1 MKKIVTDERYEMQGS
16 SMCWIWLLI
25 GLLWLMQSVLRMT
38 EGEGGLLLVCGW
50 ICAAASLLN
59 AVIWMRYRLTADE
72 KGLTMTQG
80 WSTVSFTW
88 EELEKVTVYNRVSF
102 WKSTGLTFHPAG
114 KKPLFIG
121 SMELLPLVRR
131 YSACAIEE
139 KQ

>member
-1 MKKIVTDERYEMQGS
+1 MKKIVTEDRYEAQGS
-16 SMCWIWLLI
+16 PLCWIWGFI
-25 GLLWLMQSVLRMT
+25 GLVWVMQSVLRMT
-38 EGEGGLLLVCGW
+38 EGEGGLLVVFSW

-72 KGLTMTQG
+72 KGLTMTQA

-102 WKSTGLTFHPAG
+102 WKNTGLTFHPAG
-114 KKPLFIG
+114 KKPFFVG
-121 SMELLPLVRR
+121 SVELLPLVKR
-131 YSACAIEE
+131 YADCPIEE